1 MVSFFFFDVNA
12 FSCLCGLNPFEG
24 IFLCR
29 QVVSLK
35 GWNEEYYAFISPFNR
50 PLKSRNY
57 FLFKQQIDA

>member
-35 GWNEEYYAFISPFNR
+35 GWNEEYYAFISPFKR
-50 PLKSRNY
+50 PLKSRNP
-57 FLFKQQIDA
+57 FLMQLRIDA